1 MNVKVN
7 FKRWNLKMNPK
18 KNHPPPLYDYTA
30 DCLFSMIDYQS
41 TQG

>member
-18 KNHPPPLYDYTA
+18 KNHPPLYDYTA